1 MNDTPFTV
9 CIFAGSRYGKDK
21 QTEIEAI
28 KLGRSLANS
37 DIKVIF
43 GGGGSGIMNSIAK
56 GVQQGS
62 GEIIGVMPEFL
73 ILKEKLNQNLS
84 ELITTKN
91 MHERKSTMY
100 EKSSAFVIMPG
111 GLGTL
116 EEASEVLT
124 WKQLRI
130 HEKPVIFMDINE
142 FWSPFF
148 KLLEHLSK
156 NDFLNNKT
164 LTAFKIARNTQE
176 TLSILLDSRRKASY
190 E

>member
-1 MNDTPFTV
+1 
-9 CIFAGSRYGKDK
+9 
-21 QTEIEAI
+21 
-28 KLGRSLANS
+28 
-37 DIKVIF
+37 
-43 GGGGSGIMNSIAK
+43 
-56 GVQQGS
+56 
-62 GEIIGVMPEFL
+62 
-73 ILKEKLNQNLS
+73 
-84 ELITTKN
+84 
-91 MHERKSTMY
+91 MY

-130 HEKPVIFMDINE
+130 HEKPVIFMNINE